1 MKKISLFALLTL
13 VISMVS
19 FQGFTQEVVYIEVY
33 EYTHKNDTPKI
44 VTITPENEVEI
55 VPLSKMSYSTK
66 KDEVGNAPV
75 IKRELEKWIKKGF
88 EVKTSTFSAI
98 AGGPGSIAKF
108 SNYVLVK
115 Q

>member
-1 MKKISLFALLTL
+1 MKKLSLIALLILMMT
-13 VISMVS
+13 VVS

-44 VTITPENEVEI
+44 VTITPDNEVEI
-55 VPLSKMSYSTK
+55 TPLIKISYSTK

-75 IKRELEKWIKKGF
+75 IKKELEKWIQKGF
-88 EVKTSTFSAI
+88 EIKTSTFSTI
-98 AGGPGSIAKF
+98 SGGPGSIAKF

-115 Q
+115 